1 MAYLMEKM
9 HSISSQNKFS
19 SIIVVLAGILFFL
32 IPIVPDEKIT
42 RWKLWL
48 LETGLFSIII
58 LWTTNKLFYDKIN
71 IKISQLNK
79 PVFVWFVFVVF
90 MYLVS
95 KNKHV
100 AELELYRVIVS
111 AASFFL
117 FSNLYDNKQNRNTV
131 IIFWVIGGFLA
142 AIYGI
147 MTHYGGFWIVRT
159 PQVDRI
165 FSTFGNPIFFAAFLV
180 VTIPLSVYRLIQE
193 REPSYKVLWFFILI
207 SFLVALY
214 FTKTRASWIAFI
226 VSCIVF
232 IFLSLDSKAKKI
244 ILIFIL
250 VIFGFLFTLKTKNIW
265 MRQQGHLV
273 IWRDSLRMLFDKPVL
288 GVGLGSFHI
297 SFPDYASE
305 ELKKIW
311 PQAQNIVNDA
321 HSEFVQ
327 ILAETGVVGFGIFM
341 WILFSVFHH
350 AHQFYKRL
358 HDREEFLMYT
368 ALFSSAI
375 GLLVQNFFSVDMR
388 FTISSFYLF
397 SVFGM
402 ISSHSTVKTKEIKL
416 QNPEKIFTML
426 ALLSAVIFLEYK
438 MVIKQYRSWKIVFE
452 SKDFLDKRIINSA
465 DQKKEILKMLAA
477 NPSDA
482 RLYFK
487 LGYLFASEIKVNK
500 TSANLAIENFTKA
513 ALLDPKVENGGA
525 FNNIGNI
532 YFTLGDRKSAKE
544 NYIKAINI
552 NPSLIDARLN
562 LGIAY
567 YYEGKLKES
576 SEEFEKVLEL
586 DPKNSSAI
594 YMLKKMRE

>member
-1 MAYLMEKM
+1 MEKM
-9 HSISSQNKFS
+9 HLISAQNKFS

-58 LWTTNKLFYDKIN
+58 LWTVHKLFYDKIN
-71 IKISQLNK
+71 LKISQLNK

-95 KNKHV
+95 SNKYV

-111 AASFFL
+111 SASFFL
-117 FSNLYDNKQNRNTV
+117 FSNLYDNKQNRNTA
-131 IIFWVIGGFLA
+131 IIFWVTGGFLA

-159 PQVDRI
+159 PQIDRI

-180 VTIPLSVYRLIQE
+180 VTIPLAVFKLIQE
-193 REPSYKVLWFFILI
+193 RESSYKVLWFFILI

-226 VSCIVF
+226 VSLIVY
-232 IFLSLDSKAKKI
+232 IFLSLDSKAKKV
-244 ILIFIL
+244 ILIFSL
-250 VIFGFLFTLKTKNIW
+250 LSFGFLFTLKTKNVW

-297 SFPDYASE
+297 SFPDYASD

-311 PQAQNIVNDA
+311 PQTQNIVNDA

-327 ILAETGVVGFGIFM
+327 ILAELGVVGFGIFL
-341 WILFSVFHH
+341 WILFSVFHN
-350 AHQFYKRL
+350 AYQFYKRL
-358 HDREEFLMYT
+358 HDREEFLIYT
-368 ALFSSAI
+368 ALFSSAV

-402 ISSHSTVKTKEIKL
+402 LSSHSTVKTKEVKL
-416 QNPEKIFTML
+416 RKSEKTFIMIV
-426 ALLSAVIFLEYK
+426 LLSAVIFLEYK

-452 SKDFLDKRIINSA
+452 SKDFLD
-465 DQKKEILKMLAA
+465 
-477 NPSDA
+477 
-482 RLYFK
+482 
-487 LGYLFASEIKVNK
+487 
-500 TSANLAIENFTKA
+500 
-513 ALLDPKVENGGA
+513 
-525 FNNIGNI
+525 
-532 YFTLGDRKSAKE
+532 
-544 NYIKAINI
+544 
-552 NPSLIDARLN
+552 
-562 LGIAY
+562 
-567 YYEGKLKES
+567 
-576 SEEFEKVLEL
+576 
-586 DPKNSSAI
+586 
-594 YMLKKMRE
+594 

>member
-1 MAYLMEKM
+1 MKKM
-9 HSISSQNKFS
+9 HPVSVQTKLP
-19 SIIVVLAGILFFL
+19 SIIAVLAGILFFL
-32 IPIVPDEKIT
+32 IPLVPDEKIT

-58 LWTTNKLFYDKIN
+58 LWTVHKLFYAKIN
-71 IKISQLNK
+71 FKVSQLNK
-79 PVFVWFVFVVF
+79 PVFVWFIFVVF
-90 MYLVS
+90 MYLAS

-111 AASFFL
+111 SASFFL
-117 FSNLYDNKQNRNTV
+117 FSNLYDDKQNRNTA
-131 IIFWVIGGFLA
+131 IIFWVTGGFLA
-142 AIYGI
+142 AVYGI

-180 VTIPLSVYRLIQE
+180 VTIPLAVFKLMHE
-193 REPSYKVLWFFILI
+193 REPAYKVLWFFILI
-207 SFLVALY
+207 SYLIALY
-214 FTKTRASWIAFI
+214 FSKTRAGWIAFI
-226 VSCIVF
+226 VSLAVF

-244 ILIFIL
+244 ILIFVL
-250 VIFGFLFTLKTKNIW
+250 VIFGFFFTLKTKNVW

-273 IWRDSLRMLFDKPVL
+273 IWRDSLRMLFDKPVF

-311 PQAQNIVNDA
+311 PQSQNIVNDA

-327 ILAETGVVGFGIFM
+327 ILAEVGVVGFGIFL
-341 WILFSVFHH
+341 WILFSVFHCTL
-350 AHQFYKRL
+350 QFYKRL
-358 HDREEFLMYT
+358 HDREEFLIYT
-368 ALFSSAI
+368 ALLSSAV

-388 FTISSFYLF
+388 FTVSSFYLF
-397 SVFGM
+397 SIFG
-402 ISSHSTVKTKEIKL
+402 ILSSHSTAKTKEIKL
-416 QNPEKIFTML
+416 QIPEKIFITIV
-426 ALLSAVIFLEYK
+426 LLSAVIFLEYK
-438 MVIKQYRSWKIVFE
+438 MVIKQYGSWKIVFE

-465 DQKKEILKMLAA
+465 DQKKEIVKMIAA

-487 LGYLFASEIKVNK
+487 LGYLFANEIKVNK
-500 TSANLAIENFTKA
+500 ASAGLAIANFTKA

-525 FNNIGNI
+525 FNNLGNI
-532 YFTLGDRKSAKE
+532 YFTLGDKKSAKE
-544 NYIKAINI
+544 NYIKAISI

-586 DPKNSSAI
+586 DPKNSSAV

>member
-1 MAYLMEKM
+1 MEKTRV
-9 HSISSQNKFS
+9 ILTQNQRFLQF
-19 SIIVVLAGILFFL
+19 IIILSGILFFL

-42 RWKLWL
+42 RWKLWF
-48 LETGLFSIII
+48 LETGLFSLVI
-58 LWTTNKLFYDKIN
+58 LWTAHKLFCDKLN
-71 IKISQLNK
+71 FKISQLSK
-79 PVFVWFVFVVF
+79 SIFVWFVFVVF

-95 KNKHV
+95 SNKHV
-100 AELELYRVIVS
+100 AELEFYRVIV
-111 AASFFL
+111 ATLSFFL
-117 FSNLYDNKQNRNTV
+117 FSNLYDDKQNRNTV
-131 IIFWVIGGFLA
+131 IFFWIIGGFLSA
-142 AIYGI
+142 VYGI
-147 MTHYGGFWIVRT
+147 MTHYGGFWIIRT

-165 FSTFGNPIFFAAFLV
+165 FSTFGNPIFFAAFLIA
-180 VTIPLSVYRLIQE
+180 TIPLSVYKLIQE
-193 REPSYKVLWFFILI
+193 QEPSYKILWFFILI
-207 SFLVALY
+207 SYLIALY

-226 VSCIVF
+226 VSSIVF
-232 IFLSLDSKAKKI
+232 IFLSLNSKSKKLL
-244 ILIFIL
+244 LIFVL
-250 VIFGFLFTLKTKNIW
+250 VIFGFLFTLKTKNVW

-273 IWRDSLRMLFDKPVL
+273 IWRDSLRMLFAQPVL
-288 GVGLGSFHI
+288 GVGIGSFHI
-297 SFPDYASE
+297 KFPDYASD

-311 PQAQNIVNDA
+311 PQTQNIVNDA

-327 ILAETGVVGFGIFM
+327 ILAELGVVGFGIFL
-341 WILFSVFHH
+341 WILFSVFYN

-358 HDREEFLMYT
+358 HDREEFLIYT
-368 ALFSSAI
+368 ALFSSVI
-375 GLLVQNFFSVDMR
+375 GLLVQNLFSVDMR

-397 SVFGM
+397 SVFG
-402 ISSHSTVKTKEIKL
+402 ILSSHSTVKTKEIKL
-416 QNPEKIFTML
+416 RKSEKIFIIL
-426 ALLSAVIFLEYK
+426 VLFSAVVFLEYK

-452 SKDFLDKRIINSA
+452 SKDFLDKRIVNSA
-465 DQKKEILKMLAA
+465 AQKKEIEKMIAS

-487 LGYLFASEIKVNK
+487 LGYLFANEIKVNK
-500 TSANLAIENFTKA
+500 SAAPSAIANFTKA

-525 FNNIGNI
+525 FNNLGNI

-544 NYIKAINI
+544 NYIKAISI

-576 SEEFEKVLEL
+576 SAEFEKVLEL

>member
-1 MAYLMEKM
+1 MEKARV
-9 HSISSQNKFS
+9 IFTQNQKFLQF
-19 SIIVVLAGILFFL
+19 IIILSGILFFL
-32 IPIVPDEKIT
+32 IPLVPDEKIT

-58 LWTTNKLFYDKIN
+58 LWAVHKLFYGKIN
-71 IKISQLNK
+71 LKISQLNK

-90 MYLVS
+90 MYLIS

-111 AASFFL
+111 MASFFL
-117 FSNLYDNKQNRNTV
+117 FSDLLENKQNRNTV
-131 IIFWVIGGFLA
+131 IIFWIIGGFLA

-147 MTHYGGFWIVRT
+147 MTHYGGFWIVIT

-180 VTIPLSVYRLIQE
+180 VTIPLAVFKLMQE
-193 REPSYKVLWFFILI
+193 REPSYKVLWFFVLI

-214 FTKTRASWIAFI
+214 FTKTRAAWIAFI
-226 VSCIVF
+226 VSIVVF

-244 ILIFIL
+244 ILIFSL
-250 VIFGFLFTLKTKNIW
+250 LIFGFLFTLKTKNVW

-273 IWRDSLRMLFDKPVL
+273 IWRDSLRMLFAQPVL
-288 GVGLGSFHI
+288 GVGLGGFHI
-297 SFPDYASE
+297 SFPDYASD

-311 PQAQNIVNDA
+311 PQTQNIVNDA

-327 ILAETGVVGFGIFM
+327 ILAETGIVGFGIFI
-341 WILFSVFHH
+341 WILFSVFHNVY
-350 AHQFYKRL
+350 QFYKRL
-358 HDREEFLMYT
+358 HDREEFLIYT

-397 SVFGM
+397 SVFGLL
-402 ISSHSTVKTKEIKL
+402 SSHSTVKTKEIKL
-416 QNPEKIFTML
+416 RNSEKIFIMFVL
-426 ALLSAVIFLEYK
+426 FSAAVFLEYK
-438 MVIKQYRSWKIVFE
+438 MVVKQYRSWKIVFE
-452 SKDFLDKRIINSA
+452 SKDFLDSRIA
-465 DQKKEILKMLAA
+465 GAALQKKELERLIAS
-477 NPSDA
+477 NPNDA

-487 LGYLFASEIKVNK
+487 LGYLFANEIKVNK
-500 TSANLAIENFTKA
+500 DSANFAIENFTKA
-513 ALLDPKVENGGA
+513 AILDPKVENGGA
-525 FNNIGNI
+525 FNNLGNI
-532 YFTLGDRKSAKE
+532 YFTLGDRRRAKE
-544 NYIKAINI
+544 NYIKAIGI

-576 SEEFEKVLEL
+576 SSEFEKVLEL
-586 DPKNSSAI
+586 DPKNSTAV

>member
-1 MAYLMEKM
+1 MGKTGEIPL
-9 HSISSQNKFS
+9 QNKFFQ
-19 SIIVVLAGILFFL
+19 IIIFLSGILFFL
-32 IPIVPDEKIT
+32 IPLVPDEKIT
-42 RWKLWL
+42 RWKLWF

-58 LWTTNKLFYDKIN
+58 LWTVHKLFYDKIN
-71 IKISQLNK
+71 LKISQLNK

-90 MYLVS
+90 MYIIS

-111 AASFFL
+111 SASFFL
-117 FSNLYDNKQNRNTV
+117 FSELYDNKQNRNTV
-131 IIFWVIGGFLA
+131 INFWVSGGFLA

-147 MTHYGGFWIVRT
+147 MTHYGGFWIVIT

-180 VTIPLSVYRLIQE
+180 ATIPLAVFKLIQE

-207 SFLVALY
+207 SFLIALY
-214 FTKTRASWIAFI
+214 LTKTRAGWIAFI
-226 VSCIVF
+226 VSLIVF
-232 IFLSLDSKAKKI
+232 IFLSLDSKVKRL
-244 ILIFIL
+244 ILIFVL
-250 VIFGFLFTLKTKNIW
+250 VIFGFLFTLKTKNVW
-265 MRQQGHLV
+265 MRQQGHLL
-273 IWRDSLRMLFDKPVL
+273 IWRDSLRMLFDKPVF

-297 SFPDYASE
+297 SFPDYASD

-311 PQAQNIVNDA
+311 PQSQNIVNDA

-327 ILAETGVVGFGIFM
+327 ILAETGIVGFGIFL
-341 WILFSVFHH
+341 WILFSVFYH

-358 HDREEFLMYT
+358 HDREEFLIYA

-397 SVFGM
+397 SIFG
-402 ISSHSTVKTKEIKL
+402 ILSSHSSVKTKEIKL
-416 QNPEKIFTML
+416 QKPEKLFIML
-426 ALLSAVIFLEYK
+426 VLFSAVIFLEYK

-452 SKDFLDKRIINSA
+452 SKDFLDKRIVNS
-465 DQKKEILKMLAA
+465 DEQKKEIEKMLAA

-487 LGYLFASEIKVNK
+487 LGYLFANEIKVNK
-500 TSANLAIENFTKA
+500 VSADLAIANFTKA

-525 FNNIGNI
+525 FNNLGNI

-544 NYIKAINI
+544 NYIKAISI

-576 SEEFEKVLEL
+576 SAEFEKALEL

>member
-1 MAYLMEKM
+1 MEKARV
-9 HSISSQNKFS
+9 ILIQNQKFLQF
-19 SIIVVLAGILFFL
+19 IILVSGILFFL

-58 LWTTNKLFYDKIN
+58 LWTVNKLFHSKIN
-71 IKISQLNK
+71 FKVSELNK

-90 MYLVS
+90 MYLIS
-95 KNKHV
+95 RNKHV

-111 AASFFL
+111 SASFFL
-117 FSNLYDNKQNRNTV
+117 FSNLYDNKQNRNTA

-180 VTIPLSVYRLIQE
+180 VTIPIAVFKLIQE
-193 REPSYKVLWFFILI
+193 RESSYKVLWFFILI
-207 SFLVALY
+207 SYLIALY
-214 FTKTRASWIAFI
+214 FTKTRAGWIAFI
-226 VSCIVF
+226 VSIIVF
-232 IFLSLDSKAKKI
+232 IFLSLDSKIKKLLL
-244 ILIFIL
+244 ILILI
-250 VIFGFLFTLKTKNIW
+250 IFGFLFTLKTKNVW
-265 MRQQGHLV
+265 MRQQGHLL
-273 IWRDSLRMLFDKPVL
+273 IWRDSLRMLLDKPVL

-297 SFPDYASE
+297 SFPDYASD

-311 PQAQNIVNDA
+311 PQSQNIVNDA

-327 ILAETGVVGFGIFM
+327 ILAETGIVGFGIFL
-341 WILFSVFHH
+341 WILFSVFHQ
-350 AHQFYKRL
+350 AHQFYKQH
-358 HDREEFLMYT
+358 HDREEFLIYT
-368 ALFSSAI
+368 ALFSSAV
-375 GLLVQNFFSVDMR
+375 GLLVQNLFSVDMR

-397 SVFGM
+397 AVFG
-402 ISSHSTVKTKEIKL
+402 ILSSHSTVKTKEIKL
-416 QNPEKIFTML
+416 QKSKKIFIIFI
-426 ALLSAVIFLEYK
+426 LLSTIIFLEYK

-465 DQKKEILKMLAA
+465 DQKKEIVKMIAS
-477 NPSDA
+477 NPNDA

-487 LGYLFASEIKVNK
+487 LGYLFANEIKVNK
-500 TSANLAIENFTKA
+500 SAVSQAIANFTKA
-513 ALLDPKVENGGA
+513 VSLDPKVENGGA
-525 FNNIGNI
+525 FNNLGNI
-532 YFTLGDRKSAKE
+532 YFTLGDRKKAKE

-576 SEEFEKVLEL
+576 SAEFEKVLEL

>member
-1 MAYLMEKM
+1 MEKM
-9 HSISSQNKFS
+9 HLISTQNKFS
-19 SIIVVLAGILFFL
+19 SIIVVLAGMLFFL
-32 IPIVPDEKIT
+32 IPLVPDEKIT

-58 LWTTNKLFYDKIN
+58 LWTVHKLFHSKIN
-71 IKISQLNK
+71 FKISQLNK

-90 MYLVS
+90 MYMVS
-95 KNKHV
+95 SNKHV
-100 AELELYRVIVS
+100 AELEFYRVIVS
-111 AASFFL
+111 MASFFL
-117 FSNLYDNKQNRNTV
+117 FSNLYDNKQNRNTI
-131 IIFWVIGGFLA
+131 IIFWVLGGFLA
-142 AIYGI
+142 VIYGI
-147 MTHYGGFWIVRT
+147 MTHYGGFWIVIT

-180 VTIPLSVYRLIQE
+180 ATIPLSVYKLIQD
-193 REPSYKVLWFFILI
+193 REPSYKVLWFFVLI
-207 SFLVALY
+207 SYLIALY
-214 FTKTRASWIAFI
+214 FTKTRAAWIAFI
-226 VSCIVF
+226 VSIVVF
-232 IFLSLDSKAKKI
+232 IFLSLDSKVKKV

-250 VIFGFLFTLKTKNIW
+250 VIFGFLFTLTTKNVW

-273 IWRDSLRMLFDKPVL
+273 IWRDSLRMLFNKPVL

-297 SFPDYASE
+297 SFPDYASD

-311 PQAQNIVNDA
+311 PQTKNIVNDA

-350 AHQFYKRL
+350 ALRFYRQL
-358 HDREEFLMYT
+358 HDREEFLIYT

-397 SVFGM
+397 SVFGLL
-402 ISSHSTVKTKEIKL
+402 SSYSTVKTKEIKL
-416 QNPEKIFTML
+416 RKSEKIFIML
-426 ALLSAVIFLEYK
+426 VLLSAVIFLEYK
-438 MVIKQYRSWKIVFE
+438 MVIKQYGSWKIVFE
-452 SKDFLDKRIINSA
+452 SKDFLDKRIVNS
-465 DQKKEILKMLAA
+465 DEQKKEIVKMIAS
-477 NPSDA
+477 NPNDA

-487 LGYLFASEIKVNK
+487 LGYLFANEIKVNK
-500 TSANLAIENFTKA
+500 SAANLAIVNFTKA

-525 FNNIGNI
+525 FNNLGNI

-544 NYIKAINI
+544 NYIKAINV
-552 NPSLIDARLN
+552 NPLLVDAHLN

-576 SEEFEKVLEL
+576 SAEFEKVLEL

-594 YMLKKMRE
+594 YMMKKMRE

>member
-1 MAYLMEKM
+1 M
-9 HSISSQNKFS
+9 SQNKFLS
-19 SIIVVLAGILFFL
+19 VIMVFTGILFFF
-32 IPIVPDEKIT
+32 IPLAPDEKIT

-48 LETGLFSIII
+48 LETGIFSIII
-58 LWTTNKLFYDKIN
+58 LWTVDKLFYGKIN
-71 IKISQLNK
+71 FKVSQLNK
-79 PVFVWFVFVVF
+79 PVVVWFVFVVF

-111 AASFFL
+111 SASFFL

-131 IIFWVIGGFLA
+131 IVFWVMGGFFA
-142 AIYGI
+142 ALYGI
-147 MTHYGGFWIVRT
+147 MTHYGGFWVVKT

-165 FSTFGNPIFFAAFLV
+165 FSTFGNPIFFASFLV
-180 VTIPLSVYRLIQE
+180 ASIPLAVFKLLHE
-193 REPSYKVLWFFILI
+193 REQSYKVLWFFILI
-207 SFLVALY
+207 SYLVALY
-214 FTKTRASWIAFI
+214 FSKTRAGWIAFI
-226 VSCIVF
+226 ISIVVF
-232 IFLSLDSKAKKI
+232 IFLSLDSKVKKL
-244 ILIFIL
+244 ILIFAL
-250 VIFGFLFTLKTKNIW
+250 VIFGFLFTLKTKNVW

-273 IWRDSLRMLFDKPVL
+273 IWRDSLRMLFDKPVF

-311 PQAQNIVNDA
+311 PPSQNIVNDA

-327 ILAETGVVGFGIFM
+327 ILAELGLAGFGIFM
-341 WILFSVFHH
+341 WILYSVFHH
-350 AHQFYKRL
+350 ARKFYKQF
-358 HDREEFLMYT
+358 HDREEFLIYT

-375 GLLVQNFFSVDMR
+375 GLLIQNFFSVDMR

-397 SVFGM
+397 SIFGM
-402 ISSHSTVKTKEIKL
+402 LSSHSTVKTKEIKL
-416 QNPEKIFTML
+416 QKPEKTFIMVVLL
-426 ALLSAVIFLEYK
+426 AAVISLEYK

-452 SKDFLDKRIINSA
+452 SKDFLDKRIVNSD
-465 DQKKEILKMLAA
+465 DQKKEIVKMIAS
-477 NPSDA
+477 NPNDA

-487 LGYLFASEIKVNK
+487 LGYLFANEIKVN
-500 TSANLAIENFTKA
+500 SAAAALAIANFTKA
-513 ALLDPKVENGGA
+513 SLLDPKVENGGA
-525 FNNIGNI
+525 FNNLGNI